1 MVAILLVNDHEAQA
15 YALARTMEQ
24 AGYTVSVAANGG
36 AGLVRA
42 QELLPDV
49 IVLDVGLPDMSGFE
63 VCRLLKADTR
73 TSRIPVIFL
82 TASYQSTSSRDQGEQ
97 AGGAAYLFQPVDGAT
112 LTAVIQGTLAR
123 TSRAA
128 G

>member
-24 AGYTVSVAANGG
+24 AGYKVSVAASG
-36 AGLVRA
+36 AEGLVRA
-42 QELLPDV
+42 QELLPDA
-49 IVLDVGLPDMSGFE
+49 IVLDVGLPDLSGFE
-63 VCRLLKADTR
+63 VCRLLKADAR
-73 TSRIPVIFL
+73 TARIPVIFL
-82 TASYQSTSSRDQGEQ
+82 SASFQSSSARNQGEQ

-123 TSRAA
+123 SSRAA